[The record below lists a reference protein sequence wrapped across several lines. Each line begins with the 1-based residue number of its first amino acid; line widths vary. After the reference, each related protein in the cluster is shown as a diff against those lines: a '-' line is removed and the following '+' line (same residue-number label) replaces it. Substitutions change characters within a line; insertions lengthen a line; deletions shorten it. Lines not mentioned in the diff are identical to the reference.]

1 MWYTPG
7 FHTRTIAF
15 SHICKW
21 FKEIN
26 QITVT
31 LLDPIMF
38 ANDTNLFYWNKHMKD
53 LFERV
58 SKELQELQSLNAV
71 KTKYLFFHKKEHVI
85 SRVSRSKWR
94 HTHELT
100 KKKKKKK
107 EVNCDFHV
115 NFWNFLLLFFVLW
128 SKRIILS
135 KSCYLASGPL

>member
-31 LLDPIMF
+31 LLDPMF

-58 SKELQELQSLNAV
+58 SKELQELQSLNAG

-100 KKKKKKK
+100 KKKKKKRSELRLSCK
-107 EVNCDFHV
+107 
-115 NFWNFLLLFFVLW
+115 LLEFFAVIFCFMI
-128 SKRIILS
+128 K
-135 KSCYLASGPL
+135 KDHFK

>member
-31 LLDPIMF
+31 LLDPMF

-58 SKELQELQSLNAV
+58 SKELQELQSLNAG

-107 EVNCDFHV
+107 KSELRLSCK
-115 NFWNFLLLFFVLW
+115 LLEFFANVIFCFMI
-128 SKRIILS
+128 K
-135 KSCYLASGPL
+135 KDHFK